1 MYRISLK
8 LVVRVAPVGLVAGE
22 TLVVSDEVE
31 VGVPET
37 EWGLGISDR
46 DAICI

>member
-8 LVVRVAPVGLVAGE
+8 LVVRVPPVGLVVGE
-22 TLVVSDEVE
+22 TLVVSDEME
-31 VGVPET
+31 VGELET
-37 EWGLGISDR
+37 EWGLGVSDR